1 MNPTDANYMVDSADG
16 WKFFVS
22 YGDALDYATAR
33 AGEWR
38 IVDFSAK
45 KDKRIRAEGVGTK
58 TTYVRLDVLEDAFA
72 RAFGL

>member
-1 MNPTDANYMVDSADG
+1 MNQTDANYMVDSADG
-16 WKFFVS
+16 WKFFLS

-45 KDKRIRAEGVGTK
+45 TGERIRAEGVGK
-58 TTYVRLDVLEDAFA
+58 MVMYVKLDYLEKAFA
-72 RAFGL
+72 KAFSF